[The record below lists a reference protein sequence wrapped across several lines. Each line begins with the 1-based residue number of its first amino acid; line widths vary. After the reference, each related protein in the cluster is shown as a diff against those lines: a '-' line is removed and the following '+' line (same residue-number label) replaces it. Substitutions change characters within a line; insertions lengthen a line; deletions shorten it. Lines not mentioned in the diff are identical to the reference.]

1 MDESSLL
8 VEQLSVLEE
17 SVHVFK
23 KCSSSGVLQGMKWR
37 EEVEDVE
44 GGSGGKV
51 TELVEDFTQKK
62 YLR

>member
-1 MDESSLL
+1 
-8 VEQLSVLEE
+8 
-17 SVHVFK
+17 
-23 KCSSSGVLQGMKWR
+23 MKWR